1 MGGAE
6 PAPAVTGGFV
16 ERDGCTWYRIR
27 GVDLL
32 PPFLTSVASGS
43 DHWLFA
49 SSRGPLTAGR
59 RDVHSALFPYRTE
72 DALHDAVGR
81 VGSRTLVA
89 VDGHPIWEP
98 GTDRD
103 ASQGR
108 GTDEAWKDTAGT
120 AVAFEHRHPE
130 LDLVLRITW
139 TFSDRFGVVRFAELR
154 NEGRER
160 IDARIVDGLTHL
172 LPALVDPGM
181 QTNLSC
187 LVDAYKS
194 CYAVGDRGLAAFA
207 LSSVPVDRA
216 EPSEALAATT
226 VWTAG
231 YDPSAVMLLSEQ
243 QIDGIR
249 RGAESAPEPRARG
262 RRCAYLLDRRVSV
275 EAGASLR
282 WATVC
287 EVDQDA
293 ASILSLADFIATEP
307 DPLAA
312 VVADVAVSR
321 ARLLEVL
328 ARADSEQSSGNP
340 ALDARHRSNVL
351 YNVMRG
357 GIPLAGHDQRRDAI
371 RAHVRAAAPR
381 VADRVADALAR
392 LPEEGSVS
400 DFAAAV
406 RSSGDPDLVRLHRDY
421 LPLSLSRRHGDPS
434 RPWNKFSIQVRNAD
448 GSPRTGY
455 EGNWRDIFQN
465 WEALGLSHPAYL
477 PGFIGRFVDSSTAD
491 GFNPYRIHTHGI
503 DWEVEEPDDPWS
515 FIGYWGDHQI
525 VYLTRLLERCEERW
539 PGRIG
544 AWLGEATFVH
554 ADVPYR
560 IRGFDALV
568 ADPSHTV
575 DFDHTAAAIVAART
589 ASDGEEGKLVVDADG
604 QLVRVTLAEKLL
616 VPLLVKLTSFV
627 PGAGVW
633 LNTQRPEWN
642 DANNA
647 LVGRGASIVTT
658 CALLRH
664 TEVLAGLFGDE
675 SDPELSAAAV
685 TLFADTAAVL
695 DAHDPA
701 AATTDSGLRAAF
713 LDAVGRV
720 GERHRAA
727 VYARLGLQPEVRVSA
742 SRVRAFLVRASE
754 WLSATVTASR
764 REDGLYHAYNLLEFE
779 GATRIGI
786 RRLPAM
792 LEGQVAVLAAGRLG
806 IEDSLALLGALRAS
820 PLRCPRRRGYLL
832 YPDRELPTLLERNLL
847 PADLAARWP
856 AVSAWLDGSDPSS
869 LRDVVRSDAG
879 GNWRF
884 APNIRNR
891 AELDR
896 ALSTLPAGLCAASV
910 AADLADV
917 HEAVFDHAAFTGRS
931 GTFFGYEGLG
941 CIYWHMVSKLAVAVQ
956 ETVWRAVDHGAP
968 REQIDALVSSYVEIR
983 ESLGAESEPA
993 DWGAFPI
1000 DAYSHTP
1007 GQGGARQPGM
1017 TGQVK
1022 EDVLCRLGELGVRC
1036 VGGRL
1041 GFDPTFRRTWGVG
1054 DAPRFTICGTQ
1065 VTYAL
1070 GADPSIT
1077 VVGRDGALQSI
1088 EGAWLDEGTS
1098 RDVLDRSGAVEE
1110 LRVVLAGSH

>member
-1 MGGAE
+1 MAGAE
-6 PAPAVTGGFV
+6 PAPSGAFV
-16 ERDGCTWYRIR
+16 ARDGRTWYRIA

-43 DHWLFA
+43 DHWMFA

-81 VGSRTLVA
+81 VGSRTLIQ
-89 VDGHPIWEP
+89 VDGHATWEP
-98 GTDRD
+98 GTEQERVRACGSD
-103 ASQGR
+103 AFS
-108 GTDEAWKDTAGT
+108 KDTAGT
-120 AVAFEHRHPE
+120 AIAYEHRSQALGLE
-130 LDLVLRITW
+130 LRITW
-139 TFSDRFGVVRFAELR
+139 TTSDRFGIVRHVELR
-154 NEGRER
+154 NDGPAPVR
-160 IDARIVDGLTHL
+160 ARVVDGLVHI

-181 QTNLSC
+181 QANLSS

-194 CYAVGDRGLAAFA
+194 SYAVGENGLAAFA

-231 YDPSAVMLLSEQ
+231 FDRTAVMLLSEQ
-243 QIDGIR
+243 QLDAIR
-249 RGAESAPEPRARG
+249 RGADATPEPKARG
-262 RRCAYLLDRRVSV
+262 RRCAYLLDRRIMLVP
-275 EAGASLR
+275 GASVA
-282 WATVC
+282 WAHVC
-287 EVDQDA
+287 ELDQDA
-293 ASILSLADFIATEP
+293 AAIQRLAAFLVEEP

-312 VVADVAVSR
+312 VTADVDASR
-321 ARLLEVL
+321 ARLLDIL
-328 ARADSEQSSGNP
+328 GRADAFQDSGNE
-340 ALDARHRSNVL
+340 ALDARHHSNVL

-357 GIPLAGHDQRRDAI
+357 GIPLDGHAQARDAI
-371 RAHVRAAAPR
+371 RAHVRAAAPQ
-381 VADRVADALAR
+381 VAERCDAVLESW
-392 LPEEGSVS
+392 PDHGSV
-400 DFAAAV
+400 DAFAARA
-406 RSSGDPDLVRLHRDY
+406 RASEDPDLVRLHRDY

-465 WEALGLSHPAYL
+465 WEALALSHPAYL

-491 GFNPYRIHTHGI
+491 GFNPYRIHTLGI

-539 PGRIG
+539 PGRLG
-544 AWLGEATFVH
+544 AWLGDASFVH

-560 IRGFDALV
+560 IRGFDALL
-568 ADPSHTV
+568 ADPTHTV
-575 DFDHTAAAIVAART
+575 DFDHDAAKATAART
-589 ASDGEEGKLVVDADG
+589 ATHGEEGKLVVDADG
-604 QLVRVTLAEKLL
+604 ALVRVTLAEKLL
-616 VPLLVKLTSFV
+616 VPFLVKLTSFV

-658 CALLRH
+658 CALVRH
-664 TEVLAGLFGDE
+664 AEVLADLFGAVDAVE
-675 SDPELSAAAV
+675 LSGTAAALFRDLERAFDGFDPARATHDSGRRAEFLEAVGRAGERQREAVYARKSLQPDTQVSAAAV
-685 TLFADTAAVL
+685 SSLLASAVDWL
-695 DAHDPA
+695 
-701 AATTDSGLRAAF
+701 AATI
-713 LDAVGRV
+713 DAN
-720 GERHRAA
+720 
-727 VYARLGLQPEVRVSA
+727 
-742 SRVRAFLVRASE
+742 
-754 WLSATVTASR
+754 R
-764 REDGLYHAYNLLEFE
+764 RDDGLYHAYNLLEFDSE
-779 GATRIGI
+779 DCIGI

-792 LEGQVAVLAAGRLG
+792 LEGQVAVLATGRLG
-806 IEDSLALLGALRAS
+806 PKDALALLDALHAS

-832 YPDRELPTLLERNLL
+832 YPDRELPTLLERNQL
-847 PADLAARWP
+847 PQDLATRWP
-856 AVSAWLDGSDPSS
+856 AVAAWLDQADRAA
-869 LRDVVRSDAG
+869 LRDVVRRDDDG
-879 GNWRF
+879 TWRF
-884 APNIRNR
+884 APRIRNR

-896 ALSTLPAGLCAASV
+896 ALEDLTGSKPDAATAAS
-910 AADLADV
+910 LAQV

-941 CIYWHMVSKLAVAVQ
+941 CIYWHMVSKLAVATA
-956 ETVWRAVDHGAP
+956 ETITRAVDQKADP
-968 REQIDALVSSYVEIR
+968 TLIEALITRYLDIR
-983 ESLGAESEPA
+983 ASLGAESTPA

-1022 EDVLCRLGELGVRC
+1022 EDVLCRLTELGVRC
-1036 VGGRL
+1036 AGGRL
-1041 GFDPTFRRTWGVG
+1041 GFDPTFHRAWGG
-1054 DAPRFTICGTQ
+1054 NTPRFSICGTQ

-1070 GADPSIT
+1070 GDEPSIT
-1077 VVGRDGALQSI
+1077 VTRSDGTTQTVAGS
-1088 EGAWLDEGTS
+1088 WLDEETS
-1098 RDVLDRSGAVEE
+1098 AAILARAGKVKALD
-1110 LRVVLAGSH
+1110 VVLTANA